1 MPAVFVH
8 GVPTTYRVW
17 DRVRSLLPAESVALA
32 LPGMGAPRPDG
43 FSATKDAYVQW
54 LSEALDAIEGPIDLV
69 GHDWG
74 SLLALRVAGTTDRLR
89 SWVGDVANGYDPTY
103 TWHYA
108 AHIWQTPG
116 EGEAW
121 WAASRA
127 SAPGSPG
134 STAGRLQRMGM
145 PRDQALLVGAA
156 DDETMVGSVLDLYRS
171 AVPNLH
177 AFWGAELPRAAR
189 TPGLVVVPRAD
200 PFDDE
205 AASRRTAERTG
216 ARTVTLD
223 GLGHLWMA
231 QDPQTAADTLTGF
244 WDSLDRA

>member
-8 GVPTTYRVW
+8 GVPATGRIW
-17 DRVRSLLPAESVALA
+17 DSVRALLPVESVALT
-32 LPGMGAPRPDG
+32 LPGMGAPRPAG
-43 FSATKDAYVQW
+43 FSGTKDAYVQW
-54 LSEALDAIEGPIDLV
+54 LSQALDGIEGPIDLV
-69 GHDWG
+69 GQDWG
-74 SLLALRVAGTTDRLR
+74 SLLALRVASTTDRLR
-89 SWVGDVANGYDPTY
+89 SWTVDVANSYDPTY
-103 TWHYA
+103 AWHYA

-127 SAPGSPG
+127 STPGSPG
-134 STAGRLQRMGM
+134 STAGRLQRMGV
-145 PRDQALLVGAA
+145 PRDQALLLGAA
-156 DDETMVGSVLDLYRS
+156 DNETTAASILDLYRS

-189 TPGLVVVPRAD
+189 TPGLVVVPCAD
-200 PFDDE
+200 PFNDE

-223 GLGHLWMA
+223 GLGHVWMT
-231 QDPQTAADTLTGF
+231 QDPRTTADTLTDF
-244 WDSLDRA
+244 WQSLDPS